1 MTKHLLSI
9 TDLAERL
16 DAVLELALAMKAD
29 PAAYRDRLADQ
40 SLAMIFEKSS
50 TRTRVSFEVAMTQLG
65 GHALYLSPKDLQM
78 GRGETVADTGKVLS
92 RFVEAIMYRAFDWR
106 VMEELAAGATVPVL
120 NGLDD
125 REHPCQCV
133 ADLLT
138 IRERCG
144 TLEGRKLA
152 YVGDGNN
159 VLHSLLLGGAMMGMH
174 IAAACPVGYWPWHDM
189 VARAEAI
196 AVETSGRIT
205 LTDDP
210 AEAVD
215 DAHAVY
221 TDVWVS
227 MGDEAEQEQRLRVFQ
242 PYQLNEALMARASD
256 DAIALHCLPAHR
268 GVEITDNVLDDQQR
282 SAVWDQA
289 ENRLHAQKALL
300 LELVT

>member
-1 MTKHLLSI
+1 MTRHLLSI

-16 DAVLELALAMKAD
+16 DTVLESALAVKAD
-29 PAAYRDRLADQ
+29 PAAYRDRLNGQ

-65 GHALYLSPKDLQM
+65 GHALCLSPKDLQM

-92 RFVEAIMYRAFDWR
+92 RYVEAIMYRAFDWR

-138 IRERCG
+138 IRERFG
-144 TLEGRKLA
+144 TLAGRKLA

-174 IAAACPVGYWPWHDM
+174 VAAACPVGYWPWHNM
-189 VARAEAI
+189 VARAEVI
-196 AVETSGRIT
+196 AAETGGSIA

-210 AEAVD
+210 AEAAA

-227 MGDEAEQEQRLRVFQ
+227 MGDEAEQEQRLRLFR
-242 PYQLNEALMARASD
+242 PYRLDTTLMGKARD

-268 GVEITDNVLDDQQR
+268 GVEITDNVLDGTQ

-300 LELVT
+300 LELVA